1 MSFICF
7 VLYYG
12 FPQFTILIFTLK
24 IPVLFILLARELP
37 PSFSFSINTYT
48 HSSTKVKQDISTPNH
63 QSTQLTNAVNMS
75 FNKLFALT
83 TLAVLVLAGFA
94 SPAAINPSPNNANII
109 ARQDDASFM
118 SVDAFVAE
126 SDVKYGQVDHVK
138 LDNLTTFMARQRTD
152 PAQAVITASPNI
164 GDVSINS
171 SLHQPHATK
180 VVVPT
185 TDKKP

>member
-118 SVDAFVAE
+118 SVD
-126 SDVKYGQVDHVK
+126 VK